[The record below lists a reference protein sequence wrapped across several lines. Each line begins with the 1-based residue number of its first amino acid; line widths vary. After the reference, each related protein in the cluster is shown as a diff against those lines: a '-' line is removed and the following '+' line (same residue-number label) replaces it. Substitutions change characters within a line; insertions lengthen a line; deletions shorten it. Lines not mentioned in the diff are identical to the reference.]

1 MVVEARALFK
11 LEEEIEAIGYIRQS
25 EERSDKKDIS
35 EQTQLKQIIGFCEL
49 NNWKLVKVFKDI
61 DYSGFKFSYTK
72 RPGMMDA
79 LDYAN
84 KNSKVKKF
92 VIFNLS
98 RLTRR
103 RNDFSLIFES
113 LKKMEIDLCSAA
125 EFLDFSTPSGRLVAN
140 MFVDFNEYHSDN
152 LSDITL
158 STKKTNA
165 EKGRWNGGPSPFG
178 LTKINDVF
186 VADGENS
193 VWVRKSFEMALQGK
207 GPYLIAKHL
216 NQKEI
221 LTKTGVEWSAR
232 RVRYMLSNPTYA
244 AMQEWDGSFYP
255 LLGFEKLVSWD
266 DFQYIQKTLFGE
278 NKAWKGKQRQLL
290 STILTCPVC
299 GGKMHSRM
307 TTNKKQRRYVCSRKY
322 AEKGCSSPIFD
333 TPSLDAAIIKLIHNV
348 SQQRFSP
355 GQLGMS
361 LSAANED
368 VHSTMTDLHNEYEK
382 IEKAKQRVF
391 DDFYIDQKLS
401 EEQYVKSM
409 KRYDEMLA
417 GIQKKIEKIPLPKSN
432 SYGDY
437 GDLLSQFGDLIQN
450 DLDEIEKR
458 LVAELLIE
466 KIVPNKDVSVSFKW
480 GETFYVSSVDCK
492 KRVGTVYYF

>member
-1 MVVEARALFK
+1 MVVEARPLFQ
-11 LEEEIEAIGYIRQS
+11 LDEDIEAIGYIRQS

-35 EQTQLKQIIGFCEL
+35 EQTQLKQITGFCEL

-113 LKKMEIDLCSAA
+113 LKKMGIDLCSAA
-125 EFLDFSTPSGRLVAN
+125 EFLDFSTASGRLVAN

-165 EKGRWNGGPSPFG
+165 EKGRWNGGPAPFG
-178 LTKINDVF
+178 LIKVNDVF

-193 VWVRKSFEMALQGK
+193 VWVKKSFEMALQGK
-207 GPYLIAKHL
+207 GPYLIAKYL
-216 NQKEI
+216 NQKEVY
-221 LTKTGVEWSAR
+221 TKTGVEWSAR

-244 AMQEWDGSFYP
+244 AMQEWDGEFYP
-255 LLGFEKLVSWD
+255 LLGFKKLVSWE
-266 DFQYIQKTLFGE
+266 DFQYIQKTLFGD

-290 STILTCPVC
+290 STILKCPVC

-333 TPSLDAAIIKLIHNV
+333 TPSLDAAIIKLIHDV
-348 SQQRFSP
+348 SQQRFNSND
-355 GQLGMS
+355 
-361 LSAANED
+361 LSVRLSSKED
-368 VHSTMTDLHNEYEK
+368 DIHQTMNNLHDEYEK

-391 DDFYIDQKLS
+391 DDFYIEQKLS
-401 EEQYVKSM
+401 EEQFSKLM
-409 KRYDEMLA
+409 KRYDGQLSD
-417 GIQKKIEKIPLPKSN
+417 IQKKLDKIPIPKSN

-437 GDLLSQFGDLIQN
+437 GDLLSHFGDVIENNL
-450 DLDEIEKR
+450 EESEKR
-458 LVAELLIE
+458 LVTELLIE
-466 KIVPNKDVSVSFKW
+466 KIVPNKEVSVSFKW
-480 GETFYVSSVDCK
+480 GETYHVSSIDCR
-492 KRVGTVYYF
+492 KRVGTVYYY